1 MSPIPSAASTEVV
14 QQPDW
19 STEQMNSINYG
30 WFAPANAHRH
40 TPEEVRAWCA
50 NASMAIEREV
60 VEEAG
65 ITIIARKR
73 G

>member
-1 MSPIPSAASTEVV
+1 
-14 QQPDW
+14 
-19 STEQMNSINYG
+19 MNSINYD

-50 NASMAIEREV
+50 GAGMTIEREV

-65 ITIIARKR
+65 ITVIARKSA
-73 G
+73 